1 MTIRT
6 GLQTAAI
13 AALSAALGATLGAG
27 ALPTAATAGESDD
40 SLIVAWGATGPIE
53 SVDNYFNTNRTGIW
67 FSRMVWDQLI
77 YREPKTFEYK
87 PLLAESWEQTSPT
100 TWRFKLRE
108 GVTFHNGEPFDA
120 DDVVFTMDFIS
131 NPDSGVKVQRNVNWI
146 DRAEKIDQYTVD
158 LHSKEPFPQA
168 FEFLSGPITIYPNEY
183 YAEVGP
189 EGMHK
194 APIGTGPMKVVSIK
208 TAEEYVFERN
218 EDYTWGSPKGAA
230 AVSSMV
236 VREIGDVQTQI
247 AELLAGGIDITAD
260 ITADHVEQIGGV
272 PGFTALQAG
281 TMRTGYIGFDAVG
294 RGDFEP
300 TTKLAVRKA
309 MAHAIDR
316 EALVANLIRG
326 DAGVIHTP
334 CFPTQFG
341 CDAAAAVKWDYDP
354 EKAKALL
361 AEAGYPDGFEIE
373 FYTFRP
379 ADWAE
384 AIMGDLAKVGI
395 KASLTKMPYFALR
408 DKQRNE
414 GTTPMFLM
422 DWGSYSMNDMSAITS
437 HFFKKGPDDFAM
449 DDEVAAWLE
458 EGDTSTDPAVR
469 KAAYAK
475 AIAKITGEVYWLP
488 MFNHVRNYAFAENL
502 TFIPY
507 QDEIPRFWQ
516 YGWK

>member
-1 MTIRT
+1 M
-6 GLQTAAI
+6 L
-13 AALSAALGATLGAG
+13 AALASTSTMAG
-27 ALPTAATAGESDD
+27 PDDD
-40 SLIVAWGATGPIE
+40 SLIVAWGSTGPIE
-53 SVDNYFNTNRTGIW
+53 NVDNYFNTNRTGIW

-77 YREPKTFEYK
+77 YREPKTFEFK
-87 PLLAESWEQTSPT
+87 PLLAESWEALSDT
-100 TWRFKLRE
+100 TWQFKLRQ
-108 GVTFHNGEPFDA
+108 GVKFHNGEEFDA
-120 DDVVFTMDFIS
+120 DDVVFTLNWIS
-131 NPDSGVKVQRNVNWI
+131 DPANGVKVQRNVNWI
-146 DRAEKIDQYTVD
+146 ESAEKVDKYTVNVNM
-158 LHSKEPFPQA
+158 KKPFPQA

-189 EGMHK
+189 DGMHK
-194 APIGTGPMKVVSIK
+194 APVGTGPMKVVAIE
-208 TAEEYVFERN
+208 TAEEYVLEKN
-218 EDYTWGSPKGAA
+218 PDYTWGSPKGEAQ
-230 AVSSMV
+230 VSKMV
-236 VREIGDVQTQI
+236 VREIADVQTQI

-260 ITADHVEQIGGV
+260 ITADHVDQIGGF

-281 TMRTGYIGFDAVG
+281 TMRTGYIGFDAAG
-294 RGDFEP
+294 RGNFEP

-309 MAHAIDR
+309 MAMAIDR
-316 EALVANLIRG
+316 ESLVTNLIRG

-341 CDAAAAVKWDYDP
+341 CDESFAAKWDYNP
-354 EKAKALL
+354 EMAKQLL

-384 AIMGDLAKVGI
+384 AIMADLSKVGI

-449 DDEVAAWLE
+449 DDQVAAWLE
-458 EGDTSTDPAVR
+458 EGDTSPDSEIR

-475 AIAKITGEVYWLP
+475 AIEKITSEVYWLP
-488 MFNHVRNYAFAENL
+488 MFNHVRNYGFNENL
-502 TFIPY
+502 SFIPY

-516 YGWK
+516 YGWNG

>member
-1 MTIRT
+1 MNLKR
-6 GLQTAAI
+6 LVFA
-13 AALSAALGATLGAG
+13 SAAAASLSVTSVSAG
-27 ALPTAATAGESDD
+27 PDDD
-40 SLIVAWGATGPIE
+40 SLVVAWGSTGPIE
-53 SVDNYFNTNRTGIW
+53 NVDNYFNTNRTGIW

-87 PLLAESWEQTSPT
+87 PLLAESWEALSDT
-100 TWRFKLRE
+100 TWQFKLRK
-108 GVTFHNGEPFDA
+108 GVKFHNGEPFDA
-120 DDVVFTMDFIS
+120 DDVVFTLNWIS
-131 NPDSGVKVQRNVNWI
+131 DPANGVKVQRNVNWI
-146 DRAEKIDQYTVD
+146 KNAEKIDQYTVNVNM
-158 LHSKEPFPQA
+158 KKPFPQA
-168 FEFLSGPITIYPNEY
+168 FEFLSGPVTIYPNEY

-194 APIGTGPMKVVSIK
+194 APVGTGPMKVTGIT
-208 TAEEYVFERN
+208 TAEEYTFVRN
-218 EDYTWGSPKGAA
+218 PDYTWGSPKGEAKTA
-230 AVSSMV
+230 TMV
-236 VREIGDVQTQI
+236 VREIADVQTQI

-260 ITADHVEQIGGV
+260 ISADHVDQIGNF

-281 TMRTGYIGFDAVG
+281 TMRTGYIGFDAAG
-294 RGDFEP
+294 RGGFEP
-300 TTKLAVRKA
+300 TTKLAVRQA
-309 MAHAIDR
+309 MAMAINR
-316 EALVANLIRG
+316 ESLVENLIRG

-341 CDAAAAVKWDYDP
+341 CDADVAAKWEFNP
-354 EKAKALL
+354 EEAKKLL
-361 AEAGYPDGFEIE
+361 ASAGYPDGFEIE

-384 AIMGDLAKVGI
+384 AIMADLSKVGI

-437 HFFKKGPDDFAM
+437 HFFKKGPDDFAL

-458 EGDTSTDPAVR
+458 EGDTSPDSEIR

-475 AIAKITGEVYWLP
+475 AIKKITEQVYWLP
-488 MFNHVRNYAFAENL
+488 MFNHVRNYGFNEKL

-516 YGWK
+516 YGWNG

>member
-1 MTIRT
+1 MSFKS
-6 GLQTAAI
+6 I
-13 AALSAALGATLGAG
+13 AKLF
-27 ALPTAATAGESDD
+27 AATALSGAMATTAMAGPDDD
-40 SLIVAWGATGPIE
+40 SLIIAWGSTGPIE
-53 SVDNYFNTNRTGIW
+53 HVDNYVNTNRTGIW

-87 PLLAESWEQTSPT
+87 PLLAESWEQLSDTV
-100 TWRFKLRE
+100 WQFKLRQ
-108 GVTFHNGEPFDA
+108 GVKFHNGEPFNA
-120 DDVVFTMDFIS
+120 DDVVYTLNWIS
-131 NPDSGVKVQRNVNWI
+131 NPDNGVKVQRNVNWI
-146 DRAEKIDQYTVD
+146 KEARKVDDYTVD
-158 LHSKEPFPQA
+158 LEMKRPFPQA

-183 YAEVGP
+183 YEEVGP
-189 EGMHK
+189 DGMHK
-194 APIGTGPMKVVSIK
+194 APVGTGPMKVVSIK
-208 TAEEYVFERN
+208 TAEEYVFEKN
-218 EDYTWGSPKGAA
+218 PDYTWGSPKGEAQ
-230 AVSSMV
+230 VSKMT
-236 VREIGDVQTQI
+236 VREIADVQTQI

-260 ITADHVEQIGGV
+260 ITADHVDQIGGV

-281 TMRTGYIGFDAVG
+281 TMRTGYIGFDAANRSG
-294 RGDFEP
+294 HEP
-300 TTKLAVRKA
+300 VNKLKVRQA

-316 EALVANLIRG
+316 ESLVKNLIRG

-341 CDAAAAVKWDYDP
+341 CSVDAAVKYEFDP

-395 KASLTKMPYFALR
+395 KATLTKMPYFALR

-437 HFFKKGPDDFAM
+437 HFFKKGPDDFAL
-449 DDEVAAWLE
+449 DDDVAGWLE
-458 EGDTSTDPAVR
+458 AGDTNSDPDVR
-469 KAAYAK
+469 KANYAK
-475 AIAKITGEVYWLP
+475 AIEKITGEVYWLP
-488 MFNHVRNYAFAENL
+488 MFNHVRNYGYNEALN
-502 TFIPY
+502 FIPY

-516 YGWK
+516 YGWKS

>member
-1 MTIRT
+1 MNLRKMAV
-6 GLQTAAI
+6 AAT
-13 AALSAALGATLGAG
+13 AALGLTALAG
-27 ALPTAATAGESDD
+27 AAQAGPEDD
-40 SLIVAWGATGPIE
+40 SLVIAWGSTGPIE
-53 SVDNYFNTNRTGIW
+53 NVDNYFNTNRTGIW

-77 YREPKTFEYK
+77 YREPKTFEYQ
-87 PLLAESWEQTSPT
+87 PLLATSWELIDET
-100 TWRFKLRE
+100 TWQFKLRE
-108 GVTFHNGEPFDA
+108 GVVFHNGEEFDA
-120 DDVVFTMDFIS
+120 DDVVFTLNWIS
-131 NPDSGVKVQRNVNWI
+131 NPENGVKVQRNVNWI
-146 DRAEKIDQYTVD
+146 QEAVKVDKYTVNVVM
-158 LHSKEPFPQA
+158 KTPFPQA

-189 EGMHK
+189 EGMGQN
-194 APIGTGPMKVVSIK
+194 PVGTGPMKVVSIT
-208 TAEEYVFERN
+208 TAEEYVFEKN
-218 EDYTWGSPKGAA
+218 ESYTWGSPKGEAQ
-230 AVSSMV
+230 VSKMT
-236 VREIGDVQTQI
+236 VREVADVQTQI

-260 ITADHVEQIGGV
+260 ITADHVTQIGGV
-272 PGFTALQAG
+272 PGFEALQAG
-281 TMRTGYIGFDAVG
+281 TMRTGYIGFDAAG

-300 TTKLAVRKA
+300 TTKLKVRQA
-309 MAHAIDR
+309 MAHAINR
-316 EALVANLIRG
+316 QSLVDNLIRG

-341 CDAAAAVKWDYDP
+341 CDVNAAVKYEYDP

-361 AEAGYPDGFEIE
+361 AEAGYPEGFEID

-384 AIMGDLAKVGI
+384 AIMGDLAQVGI
-395 KASLTKMPYFALR
+395 KATLTKMPYFALR

-437 HFFKKGPDDFAM
+437 HFFKKGPDDFAL
-449 DDEVAAWLE
+449 DEEVAAWLQ
-458 EGDTSTDPAVR
+458 EGDTSVDPEVR

-475 AIAKITGEVYWLP
+475 AIGKITGEVYWLP
-488 MFNHVRNYAFAENL
+488 MFNHVRNYAYREGL

-516 YGWK
+516 YGWNS

>member
-1 MTIRT
+1 MIDLRKTLR
-6 GLQTAAI
+6 AAVVG
-13 AALSAALGATLGAG
+13 ALGLGAT
-27 ALPTAATAGESDD
+27 AAAAGESEN
-40 SLIVAWGATGPIE
+40 SLVVAWGSTGPIE

-87 PLLAESWEQTSPT
+87 PLLATGWEAISPT
-100 TWRFKLRE
+100 TWRFTLRE
-108 GVTFHNGEPFDA
+108 GVKFHNGETFDA
-120 DDVVFTMDFIS
+120 DDVVFTLNWIS
-131 NPDSGVKVQRNVNWI
+131 DPENGVKVQRNVNWI
-146 DRAEKIDQYTVD
+146 DRAEKVDQYTVD
-158 LHSKEPFPQA
+158 LHMKKPFPQA
-168 FEFLSGPITIYPNEY
+168 FEFLSGPLTIYPNEY

-194 APIGTGPMKVVSIK
+194 QPVGTGPLKVVSIK

-218 EDYTWGSPKGAA
+218 DDYDWDSPKGQAQTEK
-230 AVSSMV
+230 VIV
-236 VREIGDVQTQI
+236 KEIADVQTQI

-260 ITADHVEQIGGV
+260 ITADHVDQISGV
-272 PGFTALQAG
+272 PGFAALQAG

-294 RGDFEP
+294 RGNFEP
-300 TTKLAVRKA
+300 TTKLAVRQA
-309 MAHAIDR
+309 MAHAINR
-316 EALVANLIRG
+316 EALVENLIRG

-341 CDAAAAVKWDYDP
+341 CNADVAVKYEYDP
-354 EKAKALL
+354 NKAKALL
-361 AEAGYPDGFEIE
+361 ADAGYPDGFEID

-395 KASLTKMPYFALR
+395 KAKLTKMPYFALR

-414 GTTPMFLM
+414 GDTPMFLM

-437 HFFKKGPDDFAM
+437 HFFKKGPDDFAL

-458 EGDTSTDPAVR
+458 EGDTNSDPEVR

-475 AIAKITGEVYWLP
+475 AIEKITGEVYWLP
-488 MFNHVRNYAFAENL
+488 MFNHVRNYAFSGNL
-502 TFIPY
+502 NFIPY

-516 YGWK
+516 YGWKSS

>member
-1 MTIRT
+1 MK
-6 GLQTAAI
+6 LKHLAKFAATT
-13 AALSAALGATLGAG
+13 ALGALLATGAH
-27 ALPTAATAGESDD
+27 AGPDDD
-40 SLIVAWGATGPIE
+40 SLVIAWGSTGPIE
-53 SVDNYFNTNRTGIW
+53 HVDNYVNTNRTGIW

-87 PLLAESWEQTSPT
+87 PLLAESWEQLSDTV
-100 TWRFKLRE
+100 WQFKLRQ
-108 GVTFHNGEPFDA
+108 GVKFHNGEAFNA
-120 DDVVFTMDFIS
+120 DDVVYTLNWIS
-131 NPDSGVKVQRNVNWI
+131 NPENGVKVQRNVNWI
-146 DRAEKIDQYTVD
+146 KEARKVDEFTVD
-158 LHSKEPFPQA
+158 VEMKRPFPQA

-183 YAEVGP
+183 YEEVGP

-194 APIGTGPMKVVSIK
+194 APVGTGPMKVVSIK
-208 TAEEYVFERN
+208 TAEEYVFEKN
-218 EDYTWGSPKGAA
+218 EDYNWGSPKGDAQT
-230 AVSSMV
+230 SKII
-236 VREIGDVQTQI
+236 VREIADVQTQI

-260 ITADHVEQIGGV
+260 ISADHVDQIGGV
-272 PGFTALQAG
+272 PGFVALQAG
-281 TMRTGYIGFDAVG
+281 TMRTGYLGFDSANRSG
-294 RGDFEP
+294 HEP
-300 TTKLAVRKA
+300 INKLKVRQA

-316 EALVANLIRG
+316 ESLVKNLIRG

-341 CDAAAAVKWDYDP
+341 CSVDAAVKYEFDP

-361 AEAGYPDGFEIE
+361 AEAGYPDGFDID

-437 HFFKKGPDDFAM
+437 HFFKKGPDDFAL
-449 DDEVAAWLE
+449 DDDVAGWLE
-458 EGDTSTDPAVR
+458 AGDTNSDPAIR
-469 KAAYAK
+469 KANYAK
-475 AIAKITGEVYWLP
+475 AIEKITGEVYWLP
-488 MFNHVRNYAFAENL
+488 MFNHVRNYGYREGL
-502 TFIPY
+502 EFIPY

-516 YGWK
+516 YGWN

>member
-1 MTIRT
+1 MHLKSI
-6 GLQTAAI
+6 LKFA
-13 AALSAALGATLGAG
+13 SAAAVGTLMSTTAMAG
-27 ALPTAATAGESDD
+27 PDD
-40 SLIVAWGATGPIE
+40 NSLVIAWGATGPIE
-53 SVDNYFNTNRTGIW
+53 HVDNYVNTNRTGIW

-77 YREPKTFEYK
+77 YRDPKTFEYK
-87 PLLAESWEQTSPT
+87 PLLAESWEQLSDTV
-100 TWRFKLRE
+100 WQFKLRQ

-120 DDVVFTMDFIS
+120 DDVVFTLNWIS
-131 NPDSGVKVQRNVNWI
+131 NPENGVKVQRNVNWI
-146 DRAEKIDQYTVD
+146 KEARKIDQYTVD
-158 LHSKEPFPQA
+158 VEMKRPFPQA

-183 YAEVGP
+183 YAVAGP
-189 EGMHK
+189 DGMNK
-194 APIGTGPMKVVSIK
+194 QPIGTGPMKVVSIK
-208 TAEEYVFERN
+208 TAEEYVFEKN
-218 EDYTWGSPKGAA
+218 TDYTWGSPKGEAQ
-230 AVSSMV
+230 VSKMV
-236 VREIGDVQTQI
+236 VREIADVQTQI

-260 ITADHVEQIGGV
+260 ISADHVEQIAGF

-281 TMRTGYIGFDAVG
+281 TMRTGYLGFDAANRSG
-294 RGDFEP
+294 HEP
-300 TTKLAVRKA
+300 VNKLKVRQA
-309 MAHAIDR
+309 MAHAINR
-316 EALVANLIRG
+316 ESLVNNLIRG

-341 CDAAAAVKWDYDP
+341 CDVNAAVKYEYDP

-361 AEAGYPDGFEIE
+361 AEAGYPDGFEID

-384 AIMGDLAKVGI
+384 AIMGDLAQVGI

-449 DDEVAAWLE
+449 DDEVAGWLE
-458 EGDTSTDPAVR
+458 AGDTNVDPAVR
-469 KAAYAK
+469 KANYAK
-475 AIAKITGEVYWLP
+475 AIEKITGEVYWLP
-488 MFNHVRNYAFAENL
+488 MFNHVRNYGYREELAFVP
-502 TFIPY
+502 F

-516 YGWK
+516 YGWN